1 VNPGRQVA
9 TRVGVARNRTVGG
22 LGYGGRVA
30 IARSPEAKPVPD
42 RTRPSAAD
50 RGPSEA
56 PSWSAADTEPTVC
69 CLCGVPGDVVHR
81 RPPFAVVRCPV
92 CGLVFVS
99 PRLTAR
105 SLQRL
110 YDEPAYFEGGV
121 YGDRTSWS
129 PAMVLQR
136 TWAHGRL
143 ARLVRLRPPPG
154 NLLEIGSG
162 YGLFLAAARDAGYR
176 VRGVEL
182 SRTGVRVARDELGL
196 DVLGG
201 QLADAPLDP
210 ADVIC
215 FWDTLEHVPD
225 PLVFLRQVRD
235 RLSPDG
241 AIALSVPNISSI
253 PARALGARWWTLK
266 PEQHI
271 WHFTPRTLALVA
283 ARAGLVITSV
293 VRSPV
298 RAANAGRL
306 DSLVA
311 FGRALPDRP
320 EGGGPDV

>member
-1 VNPGRQVA
+1 
-9 TRVGVARNRTVGG
+9 
-22 LGYGGRVA
+22 
-30 IARSPEAKPVPD
+30 VPD
-42 RTRPSAAD
+42 RTRRPDAD
-50 RGPSEA
+50 HDVHPGPSGA
-56 PSWSAADTEPTVC
+56 PPWSVADTEPAVC
-69 CLCGVPGDVVHR
+69 CLCGLPGDLVHR

-92 CGLVFVS
+92 CWLVFVS
-99 PRLTAR
+99 PRLTAQ

-121 YGDRTSWS
+121 YGDRTRWS

-136 TWAHGRL
+136 TWARGRL
-143 ARLVRLRPPPG
+143 AGLARLRPPPST
-154 NLLEIGSG
+154 LLEVGSG

-182 SRTGVRVARDELGL
+182 SRTGARVARQELGL

-201 QLADAPLDP
+201 QLADAPPEP

-215 FWDTLEHVPD
+215 FWDTLEHVAD
-225 PLVFLRQVRD
+225 PLAFLRQVRD
-235 RLSPDG
+235 RLTPG
-241 AIALSVPNISSI
+241 GVIALSVPYISSI

-283 ARAGLVITSV
+283 ARAGLLITSV

-311 FGRALPDRP
+311 FGRAMPDRT
-320 EGGGPDV
+320 GGGEPDA